1 MKSADILY
9 EIQARMNFRDN
20 IVVYTL
26 VPLITILIIWTYARF
41 MIQHDYIVAYE
52 GACDVA
58 TDSCFIGCED
68 DECTSTYYFAQVRK
82 QANNLYAQCGPNI
95 TDCDN
100 ANGCLLQNDEGC
112 SVTYCDPEVDGD
124 ACETITMRPL
134 QPLEGKAGAGPAA
147 PESPTSSI

>member
-95 TDCDN
+95 T
-100 ANGCLLQNDEGC
+100 
-112 SVTYCDPEVDGD
+112 YCDPEVDGD